1 MYKNYLKIAW
11 RNLLKNPGYSGI
23 NILGLAVGISCFL
36 LISMFV
42 KNEFSYDRF
51 HTKSGRIYRVWQHES
66 YGPKEDF
73 VNTFTP
79 VSMARVL
86 EEQVPE
92 IEAASRVYRF
102 NAMIR
107 KTGEEF
113 SEAVHAVDPGFF
125 ELFDFG
131 KAGGRHTAL
140 FQDPRAMILTASAAV
155 KYFGTTEATGKT
167 LEMDFNGE
175 FQSFTIAAVLPDPP
189 EESSIRFDMLV
200 SLTDDSRF
208 FGERARR
215 NWYNVVVESYVLLAP
230 GQDYLQVETKL
241 PAVVRQYLGSNY
253 EEGTFMLHL
262 QPLEEIHLD
271 SSLPAGLE
279 PVSDPMYS
287 YIMGS
292 ISLLVL
298 LLACIN
304 YVTLAVGRSFS
315 RALEVGVR
323 KAMGAFRKQIV
334 FQFWGESVII
344 TIFAVCL
351 GIGLSLIFLKPF
363 NDLTGKSLTFSF
375 DMLFWVSCLGLMA
388 FVALVSGM
396 YPSLVLSRFNPVE
409 VLRRK
414 RNNPSAMGSLGRVLV
429 IAQFVVALVMVSSTL
444 IIGRQLQYLTHKDLG
459 YQKDALIVIPT
470 HRPGEEGQAIA
481 KRFIG
486 ALEARPE
493 VAAACFSTF
502 SFMENS
508 WYDLGLVTSTNTYRE
523 FAFNTVG
530 SDFLKTHGIRLKSGR
545 DFEPGNKQHGA
556 LVNETFVR
564 EFGLADPV
572 GKPFDRLGIT
582 ILGVVED
589 FHFQPLVQS
598 IRPLMLA
605 MDPDPVLRQIDNIE
619 TQYVSQPRITVR
631 MQGTDPVRDVA
642 LLRDTWERMYPSQEF
657 DYTFLDASLA
667 SQYRNEQRTKT
678 VVNIAAIL
686 SLFIACLGLLGL
698 ATLQVARRTS
708 EIGIRKVLGANVWN
722 ILTLITID
730 FMRLVFI
737 GAVLAFPISW
747 FAMRQWLQDYAY
759 HISIGLDP
767 FLWTLLLVLGVTFLT
782 TGYQSLRAALMNPVK
797 SLRTE

>member
-51 HTKSGRIYRVWQHES
+51 HTKSGRIYRVWQHEN

-73 VNTFTP
+73 VNTTTP

-86 EEQVPE
+86 KEQVPE
-92 IEAASRVYRF
+92 IEAATRVYRF
-102 NAMIR
+102 NTMIR

-125 ELFDFG
+125 EIFDFG
-131 KAGGRHTAL
+131 KAAGRDTAL
-140 FQDPRAMILTASAAV
+140 FHDPRAMILTASAAV

-175 FQSFTIAAVLPDPP
+175 FQTFTIAAVLPDPP
-189 EESSIRFDMLV
+189 EESSIRFDVLV
-200 SLTDDSRF
+200 SLTNDSRF
-208 FGERARR
+208 FGEQARR
-215 NWYNVVVESYVLLAP
+215 SWYNVVVESYVLLAP
-230 GQDYLQVETKL
+230 GQDYQQVETKF
-241 PAVVRQYLGSNY
+241 PAIVRQYLGSDY

-271 SSLPAGLE
+271 PSLPQGLE

-323 KAMGAFRKQIV
+323 KAMGAFRQQIV

-375 DMLFWVSCLGLMA
+375 DMFFWVSCLGLMA
-388 FVALVSGM
+388 FVGLVSGM

-414 RNNPSAMGSLGRVLV
+414 HNNPSAIGSLGRVLV

-481 KRFIG
+481 KRFMG
-486 ALEARPE
+486 SLESRPE

-508 WYDLGLVTSTNTYRE
+508 WYDLGIVTSTDTYRE

-530 SDFLKTHGIRLKSGR
+530 SNFLQTHGIRLKSGR
-545 DFEPGNKQHGA
+545 DFEPGEKQPGA

-564 EFGLADPV
+564 EFGLEDPV

-582 ILGVVED
+582 IIGVVED

-605 MDPDPVLRQIDNIE
+605 MDPDQVLPQVANIE
-619 TQYVSQPRITVR
+619 SRFVSQPRITVR
-631 MQGTDPVRDVA
+631 LRDTDPVKAVS
-642 LLRDTWERMYPSQEF
+642 LLSDIWERMYPSQEF

-667 SQYRNEQRTKT
+667 AQYQNEERTKT
-678 VVNIAAIL
+678 VVNIAAFL

-737 GAVLAFPISW
+737 GAILAFPIAW

>member
-51 HTKSGRIYRVWQHES
+51 HTKSSRIYRVWQHEN

-73 VNTFTP
+73 VNTTTP

-92 IEAASRVYRF
+92 IEAATRVYRF
-102 NAMIR
+102 NTMIR

-140 FQDPRAMILTASAAV
+140 FHDPRAMILTASAAV

-167 LEMDFNGE
+167 LDMDFNGE
-175 FQSFTIAAVLPDPP
+175 FQTFTIAAILPDPP
-189 EESSIRFDMLV
+189 EESSIRFDVLV

-208 FGERARR
+208 FGEQARR
-215 NWYNVVVESYVLLAP
+215 SWYNVVVESYVLLTA
-230 GQDYLQVETKL
+230 GQDYQQVESKF
-241 PAVVRQYLGSNY
+241 PAIVRQYLGSNY

-271 SSLPAGLE
+271 PSLPPGLE

-429 IAQFVVALVMVSSTL
+429 IGQFVVALVMVSSTL

-481 KRFIG
+481 KRFMG
-486 ALEARPE
+486 SLESRPE
-493 VAAACFSTF
+493 VAEACFSTF

-508 WYDLGLVTSTNTYRE
+508 WYDLGIVTSTDTYRE

-530 SDFLKTHGIRLKSGR
+530 SNFLQTHGIRLKSGR
-545 DFEPGNKQHGA
+545 DFEPGEKQPGA

-564 EFGLADPV
+564 EFGLEDPV

-582 ILGVVED
+582 IIGVVED

-605 MDPDPVLRQIDNIE
+605 MDPDQVLPQVANIE
-619 TQYVSQPRITVR
+619 SRFVNQPRITVR
-631 MQGTDPVRDVA
+631 IRDTDPGKAVS
-642 LLRDTWERMYPSQEF
+642 LLRDIWERMYPSQEF

-667 SQYRNEQRTKT
+667 TQYRNEQRTKT

-722 ILTLITID
+722 ILTLITVD

-737 GAVLAFPISW
+737 GAVLAFPIAW

-759 HISIGLDP
+759 HISIGLDT